1 LTQIDIGW
9 KLSFWELMKI
19 SEKGINMARLFNIK
33 HGYSQPHF
41 NDQLPDRLFAPLENG
56 AHKGERID
64 RDEFNKALIN
74 YYKITGWTQ
83 DGVPTYGKFVELGIE
98 EVYEL

>member
-1 LTQIDIGW
+1 
-9 KLSFWELMKI
+9 
-19 SEKGINMARLFNIK
+19 MARLFNIK
-33 HGYSQPHF
+33 HGYSQAHF
-41 NDQLPDRLFAPLENG
+41 KDQIPDRFFTPLENG

-64 RDEFNKALIN
+64 RDEFDKSLII
-74 YYKITGWTQ
+74 YYQIRGWTR